1 MIDIDAGEMDYAT
14 LFRRVKAATAD
25 EREAQAVV
33 RMILDV
39 GMGISWA
46 DALCGRLDSLSP
58 MEQKRLEDIVR
69 QVEEGQPV
77 QYALG
82 RTAFCGRLFEV
93 SPAVLIP
100 RPETEEL
107 CRWVEA
113 PPSVPKGSVVL
124 DIGTGSG
131 CIAIT
136 LALDLPQAEV
146 EAWDI
151 SSEALAVARR
161 NAKRLGANVVFR
173 QVDILALS
181 ENPDTVASSPL
192 GGVGWEACPYDMI
205 VSNPPYICEREQ
217 AEMEPHVLDHEPHE
231 ALFVP
236 DNDPLLFYR
245 TIALFAKHALKPSG
259 KLYFEV
265 NAQYAEAVRNLL
277 LENNYQQVAIRK
289 DAFGKPR
296 FVRASHQ

>member
-1 MIDIDAGEMDYAT
+1 MDYAT
-14 LFRRVKAATAD
+14 LFRRVKSAITD

-39 GMGISWA
+39 GMGMSWA
-46 DALCGRLDSLSP
+46 DALCGRLDTLSST
-58 MEQKRLEDIVR
+58 ERKRLEDIVR
-69 QVEEGQPV
+69 KVEEGLPV

-82 RTAFCGRLFEV
+82 RTVFCGRLFEV
-93 SPAVLIP
+93 SPAVLVP

-107 CRWVEA
+107 CQWVEA
-113 PPSVPKGSVVL
+113 PPSVHQGSVVL

-136 LALDLPQAEV
+136 LALDLPQAKV

-161 NAKRLGANVVFR
+161 NAKRLGADVVFR

-181 ENPDTVASSPL
+181 EKPNTVATSSL

-217 AEMEPHVLDHEPHE
+217 AEMEPHVLNHEPHE

-245 TIALFAKHALKPSG
+245 AIALFAKHALKPSG

-265 NAQYAEAVRNLL
+265 NAQYAEAVRDLL
-277 LENNYQQVAIRK
+277 LENDYRQATIRE

-296 FVRASHQ
+296 FVRALRQ

>member
-1 MIDIDAGEMDYAT
+1 MDYAT
-14 LFRRVKAATAD
+14 LFGRIKSATAD

-33 RMILDV
+33 RMILDL
-39 GMGISWA
+39 GLGISWA
-46 DALCGRLDSLSP
+46 DALCGRLESLSP
-58 MEQKRLEDIVR
+58 TEQERLDDIVR
-69 QVEEGQPV
+69 KVEQGLPV

-82 RTAFCGRLFEV
+82 RAEFCGRLLEV

-113 PPSVPKGSVVL
+113 CLSEASPLWGDKRGVSLL

-136 LALDLPQAEV
+136 LALDLPHAQV

-151 SSEALAVARR
+151 SSEALAIARR
-161 NAKRLGANVVFR
+161 NAEGLGAAVTFR
-173 QVDILALS
+173 QIDILNWCKKPSVL
-181 ENPDTVASSPL
+181 ASSPPW
-192 GGVGWEACPYDMI
+192 GDKRGASPYDVI
-205 VSNPPYICEREQ
+205 VSNPPYICLREQ
-217 AEMEPHVLDHEPHE
+217 ADMEAHVLNHEPHE

-236 DNDPLLFYR
+236 DDDPLLFYR
-245 TIALFAKHALKPSG
+245 AIARFAKETLKPSG

-265 NAQYAEAVRNLL
+265 NAQYAEDVRNLL
-277 LENNYQQVAIRK
+277 IQHGYRQVTIRE
-289 DAFGKPR
+289 DSFGKPR
-296 FVRASHQ
+296 FVRAVYL